1 MSEIIKTEMLP
12 GATLCQGK
20 YVIEKK
26 IGSGGFGITYLA
38 RHAALG
44 KLYAIKEFF
53 LNGYNVRNT
62 NTNHVGLQGIET
74 RDFDKYRQRFIN
86 EAKTLAGL
94 NHAGIVKVLDIFD
107 ENGTSYM
114 VMPFVQGTT
123 LQSMVENHGPMNC
136 DIAVNY
142 IVQICDALSYIH
154 SKNILHRDV
163 TPDNVIVT
171 AEQKT
176 VLIDFGSARK
186 FANDKTQR
194 HTTILKQGYAPIEQ
208 YSATSR
214 KGAYTDLYSL
224 GAVFYYLLTGE
235 RPMDATER
243 TATRMTEPIELNK
256 NVPPQIN
263 AVIMKAMEMDS
274 AARYQSAD
282 EVTRDIMSGNAP
294 IRPASQKLQ
303 TAESVQQAPEQTTNS
318 GQRTAQRSSP
328 AASKGRLVN
337 VVAIV
342 MAIVAVASVV
352 LIALWRPW
360 TDVSKPALHEHGEQ
374 PAAVSP
380 MVQVASLTLASCD
393 SVMTLLAHDPADP
406 VALYA
411 IATKAYND
419 EYSPQMEDFWQY
431 TLLKDGD
438 VARYVKGSNE
448 FSQIRF
454 AFACASRAYDI
465 VSRQS
470 DTTEDYADLKQ
481 ALVKLLEELHDI
493 APESLIYQRHE

>member
-1 MSEIIKTEMLP
+1 MNEVINTELLP
-12 GATLCQGK
+12 GTTLCNGK

-38 RHAALG
+38 KHSTLE
-44 KLYAIKEFF
+44 KFYAIKEFF
-53 LNGYNVRNT
+53 ISGFNVRNSH
-62 NTNHVGLQGIET
+62 TNHVTLQGIDAK
-74 RDFDKYRQRFIN
+74 DFNRFRQGFID
-86 EAKTLAGL
+86 EARILAGL
-94 NHAGIVKVLDIFD
+94 NNEAVVKVLDIFD

-114 VMPFVQGTT
+114 VMPFVSGIT
-123 LQSMVENHGPMNC
+123 LQSMVERDGPMSYE
-136 DIAVNY
+136 DAVNY
-142 IVQICDALSYIH
+142 IVQICEALSYIH

-171 AEQKT
+171 PEMKA

-186 FANDKTQR
+186 FTNDKTQR
-194 HTTILKQGYAPIEQ
+194 HTAIVKQGYAPLEQ
-208 YSATSR
+208 YSANSR

-243 TATRMTEPIELNK
+243 TNSMMKEPIEINPK
-256 NVPPQIN
+256 VPAQIN

-274 AARYQSAD
+274 SQRYRTAD
-282 EVTRDIMSGNAP
+282 ELIEDIMTGNAP

-303 TAESVQQAPEQTTNS
+303 TANTGQQAAQQTANS

-419 EYSPQMEDFWQY
+419 EYSPQMEDFWQH